1 MKLAVGLIGGG
12 TRREKDA
19 LSKVLTPFLAKIVDF
34 VDVKQE
40 KGYGFYSSVVVT
52 RLFFLQLH
60 QSPCARK
67 KVKFSNDLGKYHVVI
82 MFIRF

>member
-1 MKLAVGLIGGG
+1 M
-12 TRREKDA
+12 RQEQDA

-60 QSPCARK
+60 QSQCPCAGK